1 MTEEVVGVVPHVL
14 QSTGG
19 IRSKQHTLIVT
30 DQRLIVAQF
39 TAQMMTEALA
49 QSKAKGGKG
58 LMRGLLAGR
67 VLTPSDIVDY
77 TEKYWSM
84 TPESIVSESP
94 GNFTLEIPGISAAN
108 VEHQV
113 QGPRDED
120 SSIGFDRYVLTIH
133 SIQGQHSFI
142 FDADPQDMDALRH
155 GLGERVTGQ
164 GRLRPLKPASRHVS
178 KRATREIAAQ
188 HLSDETRL
196 CTNCGHRVPYGANF
210 YAECGTA
217 TT

>member
-1 MTEEVVGVVPHVL
+1 MVEEIVGIVPHVL

-19 IRSKQHTLIVT
+19 VKSRQHTLIVT

-58 LMRGLLAGR
+58 LLGGLLAGR
-67 VLTPSDIVDY
+67 VLTPSDIVAY
-77 TEKYWSM
+77 TDKYWSM
-84 TPESIVSESP
+84 KPEKIVSESP
-94 GNFTLEIPGISAAN
+94 GNFTLETAGISAAS

-113 QGPRDED
+113 KGPDDED

-142 FDADPQDMDALRH
+142 FDADPQDMDALRR
-155 GLGERVTGQ
+155 GLGERVTGS
-164 GRLRPLKPASRHVS
+164 GRLRPVKPTSQHAPTHPG
-178 KRATREIAAQ
+178 RELAAQ
-188 HLSDETRL
+188 QLRDGARF
-196 CTNCGHRVPYGANF
+196 CANCGHLVPYGANF
-210 YAECGTA
+210 CAECGTV